1 MIRMLLIG
9 PPGAGKGTQASYI
22 AKRFGIV
29 SISTGDIFR
38 ENVKNETRL
47 GQTAKSYLDAGQFVP
62 DSVTNAM
69 VRERLEQND
78 ADNGFLLDGYPRTLG
93 QVDYLDVILA
103 TKGREL
109 DVVLQLTA
117 DTEELVQRLLQRA
130 ERENRSDDTAEVIR
144 NRMKLYFDQTTAVTS
159 RYGERGILTEV
170 DGLGSIS
177 DVSSRVSTALDLTLG
192 LSSRQTTAV
201 AANGRLE
208 PAPVLV
214 ATALP

>member
-1 MIRMLLIG
+1 MLLIG
-9 PPGAGKGTQASYI
+9 PPGAGKGTQATYI

-29 SISTGDIFR
+29 SVSTGDIFR

-93 QVDYLDVILA
+93 QVDYLDEILA
-103 TKGREL
+103 AKGYEL
-109 DVVLQLTA
+109 DLVLQLTA
-117 DTEELVQRLLQRA
+117 ETEELVQRLLLRA

-144 NRMKLYFDQTTAVTS
+144 SRMELYFDQTTAVTT
-159 RYGERGILTEV
+159 RYSERGILTRV
-170 DGLGSIS
+170 DGVGSIS
-177 DVSSRVSTALDLTLG
+177 DVYTRVSTALDVVLG
-192 LSSRQTTAV
+192 SSLEHTAV
-201 AANGRLE
+201 SAGDSLE
-208 PAPVLV
+208 S
-214 ATALP
+214 ALQL

>member
-9 PPGAGKGTQASYI
+9 PPGAGKGTQATYV

-38 ENVKNETRL
+38 ENVKNGTRL

-93 QVDYLDVILA
+93 QVDYLDEILA
-103 TKGREL
+103 AKGYEL
-109 DVVLQLTA
+109 DLVLQLTA
-117 DTEELVQRLLQRA
+117 ETEELVQRLLVRA

-144 NRMKLYFDQTTAVTS
+144 SRMELYFDQTTAVTS
-159 RYGERGILTEV
+159 RYSERGIVTEV
-170 DGLGSIS
+170 EGLGSIS
-177 DVSSRVSTALDLTLG
+177 EVSGRVSTTLDLMLES
-192 LSSRQTTAV
+192 SSRQTTV
-201 AANGRLE
+201 AAGRGLE
-208 PAPVLV
+208 QTLPV
-214 ATALP
+214 